1 MPKWPCSCKGSPL
14 TPAPTRLSS
23 SRTLR
28 PQAVSAPPKP
38 AGFARGGGSAAG
50 PAARPPQ
57 TVPLHPARPNHS
69 ITENPMEKPKKR
81 RWPWLVAAA
90 AAALL
95 LPVLDYWNLL
105 PHKTYTA
112 EHFGIETLQSPLDAD
127 GDGIDDYTD
136 ILLGAR
142 QDAENHPKYDPSY
155 FAGGYPPENRGVCTD
170 VVWRALQNAGYDL
183 KAMIDAD
190 IARNTAL
197 YPRVQGTPDPNI
209 DFRRVPNLRVF
220 FDRHAECLTLDPED
234 IAAWQPGDIVTFGS
248 RHVGIISD
256 KRNRDGI
263 PYLIHNSGQPRRE
276 EDALLRCHRN
286 HPISGHY
293 RWQGGTAG

>member
-1 MPKWPCSCKGSPL
+1 
-14 TPAPTRLSS
+14 
-23 SRTLR
+23 
-28 PQAVSAPPKP
+28 
-38 AGFARGGGSAAG
+38 
-50 PAARPPQ
+50 
-57 TVPLHPARPNHS
+57 
-69 ITENPMEKPKKR
+69 MEKSKKR

-95 LPVLDYWNLL
+95 LSVLDYWNLL

-127 GDGIDDYTD
+127 DDGIDDYTD

-293 RWQGGTAG
+293 RWQGDTAG